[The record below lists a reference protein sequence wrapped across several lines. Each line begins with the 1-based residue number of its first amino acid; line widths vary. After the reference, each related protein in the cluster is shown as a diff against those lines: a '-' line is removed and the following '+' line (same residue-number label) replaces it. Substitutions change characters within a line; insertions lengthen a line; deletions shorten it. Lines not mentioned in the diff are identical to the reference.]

1 MTLIWRVQGR
11 DGRGPYAPGFS
22 RKWCD
27 DRGPPPPPTCFEEF
41 PDLERTIANKRM
53 HHGGHFG
60 CGVLAPEDIGRWLTP
75 TECRE
80 LLKLR
85 FHLVRMDVD
94 DILAQSANQVV
105 FWRSRPLREGIQI
118 VPFPTLAPAR

>member
-1 MTLIWRVQGR
+1 MIKVWRVQGR

-27 DRGPPPPPTCFEEF
+27 DAGPIPPPTCFEEF
-41 PDLERTIANKRM
+41 PDLERLVATKRLL
-53 HHGGHFG
+53 HGGHYG
-60 CGVLAPEDIGRWLTP
+60 SGVLALEDIGRWFTP
-75 TECRE
+75 TECRK

-94 DILAQSANQVV
+94 DILAQSVNQVV
-105 FWRSRPLREGIQI
+105 FWRSRPLREGIQM
-118 VPFPTLAPAR
+118 VPFPALVTT